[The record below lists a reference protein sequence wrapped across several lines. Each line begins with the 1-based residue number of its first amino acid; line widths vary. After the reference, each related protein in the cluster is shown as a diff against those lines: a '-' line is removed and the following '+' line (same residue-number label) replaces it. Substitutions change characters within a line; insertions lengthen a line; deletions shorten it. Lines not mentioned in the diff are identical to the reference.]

1 MNVLPSRPRAACVVL
16 ASSLLLAVLGAACS
30 QQTPPPQ
37 VMTAE
42 QLETALDHA
51 FSAAK
56 PDLRQLE
63 SDIVSTL
70 KAPDYSRAY
79 LQLQKLSSQ
88 TGLNKQQDQVVAS
101 GLLTVNQLLQSAQS
115 QGDTNATQ
123 VLQNYR
129 ATK

>member
-1 MNVLPSRPRAACVVL
+1 
-16 ASSLLLAVLGAACS
+16 
-30 QQTPPPQ
+30 
-37 VMTAE
+37 MTAE

-51 FSAAK
+51 FASAK
-56 PDLRQLE
+56 PDLHQLE

-70 KAPDYSRAY
+70 KTPDYSRAY
-79 LQLQKLSSQ
+79 LELQKLSSH
-88 TGLNKQQDQVVAS
+88 TGLSKQQDQVVAS
-101 GLLTVNQLLQSAQS
+101 GLLSVNQLLQTAQA